1 MKVNI
6 PSAPAELVDKI
17 TILEIKA
24 SRVKDKQKLV
34 AVIRELTALHKLFEA
49 VSSKS
54 GKAKKELLALKTKLS
69 KVNLRLW
76 RIEDK
81 IRKME
86 DEKQFNNMFIQ
97 LARMVYVNNDERSRL
112 KGKINVL
119 LGADFGEVKEYTKY
133 KV

>member
-34 AVIRELTALHKLFEA
+34 AVIRELTALHKLFQS
-49 VSSKS
+49 VQSKS
-54 GKAKKELLALKTKLS
+54 GKAKKELLVLKTKLS

-86 DEKQFNNMFIQ
+86 DEKQFNNAFIQ

-119 LGADFGEVKEYTKY
+119 LGADFVEVKEYTKY